1 MELNY
6 EKKYAYA
13 ELEEILNWLGSEYIN
28 KLPRRILQVIKY
40 EKKQSYKPQIDFSKP
55 LENQVRQETKNMIAY
70 LNCKY
75 WLQDEE
81 EKSKIKSSIR
91 KNYEK
96 KKEMERAKRREEI
109 RQRAEEF
116 GKKNYFTSS

>member
-81 EKSKIKSSIR
+81 EKNKIKSSIR